1 MVIKNPLSQLFS
13 GTAGLPLGWRPSP
26 GPGLGFGAAPTHA
39 PAELLSY
46 PGDAHLMTIAPT
58 GAGKGVSVVVP
69 TLLTY
74 PGPMVVFDT
83 KGELYHVTQRRRR
96 ELGQEVYKIDPFGV
110 IDNNSD
116 SLNPLDLFTL
126 KGADLD
132 SDAQSLAHLLST
144 GNRGVKDPF
153 WDLNGSG
160 LHSGI
165 IGHLA
170 SLHPNNPQ
178 GFVRVCELLMSDDV
192 VYNLAVLLDTCGKQM
207 PKMAYREISAFLQ
220 LSERD
225 TRPGVLAT
233 AQSYIK
239 PINGERV
246 AKTLEKSTVPLDG
259 IVRGD
264 PMTVYVIIP
273 PDRLDSHKGLL
284 KLWVGTMLKAVT
296 SRRVMPRNRTLFM
309 LDEAAQL
316 GNFAQLETVITLCR
330 GYGVQCWTIWQ
341 DIAQLQ
347 GLYPTS
353 WKTMLNNCGVVQV
366 FGVNNLKMASDW
378 TEYLPLSA
386 SRLTGLRRDE
396 QAVLLQSDG
405 AAVSRR
411 LNYLLDPQFAGLAD
425 ENPFHAARG
434 R

>member
-1 MVIKNPLSQLFS
+1 MINDPFISNSLQSTS
-13 GTAGLPLGWRPSP
+13 GLPLGWRPSA
-26 GPGLGFGAAPTHA
+26 GPGLGFGAAPVKA
-39 PAELLSY
+39 PAEMLAY
-46 PGDAHLMTIAPT
+46 AGDAHLMTVAPT
-58 GAGKGVSVVVP
+58 GAGKGVGVVVP
-69 TLLTY
+69 TALTY
-74 PGPMVVFDT
+74 SGPMAIFDT
-83 KGELYHVTQRRRR
+83 KGEIYHITHRRRR
-96 ELGQEVYKIDPFGV
+96 ELGQAVYKIDPFGV
-110 IDNNSD
+110 IEEATD

-126 KGADLD
+126 AGADID
-132 SDAQSLAHLLST
+132 SDSQALAHLLSV

-153 WDLNGSG
+153 WDLNGCG
-160 LHSGI
+160 LHSGV

-170 SLHPNNPQ
+170 FLHRTNPQ
-178 GFVRVCELLMSDDV
+178 GFVKLCELLMSDDV
-192 VYNLAVLLDTCGKQM
+192 VYNLAVLLDTCGKTM
-207 PKMAYREISAFLQ
+207 PRMAYREIAAFLQ
-220 LSERD
+220 MSERD

-246 AKTLEKSTVPLDG
+246 ARTLEKSTVPLDG

-264 PMTVYVIIP
+264 PMTVYIIIP

-284 KLWVGTMLKAVT
+284 KLWVGTLLKAVT
-296 SRRVMPRNRTLFM
+296 SRRVLPPNRTLFM

-341 DIAQLQ
+341 DLAQLQ

-353 WKTMLNNCGVVQV
+353 WRTMLNNCGVVQV
-366 FGVNNLKMASDW
+366 FGLNNLKMASDW

-386 SRLTGLRRDE
+386 SRLVSLKRDE
-396 QAVLLQSDG
+396 QAVLVQNEG
-405 AAVSRR
+405 VVVSRR
-411 LNYLLDPQFAGLAD
+411 LNYLTDAAFAGLAD
-425 ENPFHAARG
+425 PNPFHASRT